1 MMIHNNERARLSL
14 SINTSC
20 CCCAVLVCPC
30 VASFLPFVYCPPTCI
45 LCTTTLLVYV
55 GVVPLY
61 ITTKLKA
68 YDGLLK
74 QLACCICYV
83 RASAAGAFLRYVP
96 RSGRHLLNGNRRAH
110 ILQQHANS
118 LKTKQNKKKSAS
130 FISFKGY
137 IVKKKNG
144 LNGPGKSIHALRPTT
159 CLYWKMRMG
168 KCHYFV
174 FAAIFSC

>member
-20 CCCAVLVCPC
+20 CCVGLSLCRVFSSLCI
-30 VASFLPFVYCPPTCI
+30 CPPTCI

-118 LKTKQNKKKSAS
+118 LKTKQ
-130 FISFKGY
+130 
-137 IVKKKNG
+137 KKNRHR
-144 LNGPGKSIHALRPTT
+144 LFLLR
-159 CLYWKMRMG
+159 
-168 KCHYFV
+168 V
-174 FAAIFSC
+174 I